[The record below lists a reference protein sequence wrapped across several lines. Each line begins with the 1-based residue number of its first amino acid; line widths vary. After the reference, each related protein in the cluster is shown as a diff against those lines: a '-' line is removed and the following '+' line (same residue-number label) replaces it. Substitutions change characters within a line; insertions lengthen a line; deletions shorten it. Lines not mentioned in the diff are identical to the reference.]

1 MRILCLGDSI
11 MQYNDFST
19 FPQTG
24 WVQELER
31 FFPRNVEFLNFAR
44 NGRSTK
50 SYIEEGRFAKVL
62 GIARRGD
69 FALIQFGHNDEKSA
83 DPDRFTSPDKDADKS
98 ENKSFRANLEFFVDE
113 FRKIGVRPILLT
125 PVARRKFDG
134 GVLVNSHGAY
144 PQAIIETAK
153 KCSVPCIDMTTLTSE
168 LLQTLGENET
178 RRFYMNFDAGIYAN
192 FAGGKDD
199 NSHLRPEGAY
209 EVSSLAAEKI
219 AGLGAEADDY
229 KELSDA
235 VLIGKKKAEADN
247 DKEIDDEFVIFK

>member
-83 DPDRFTSPDKDADKS
+83 DPNRFTSPDKDA
-98 ENKSFRANLEFFVDE
+98 DE

-144 PQAIIETAK
+144 PQAIIATAK

-168 LLQTLGENET
+168 LLQNVGENDS